1 MAAAST
7 GPRDH
12 IERIRRERYYI
23 GREEKNPLAE
33 DIHQA
38 VSYLSEELY
47 SKDVH
52 FLMELIQNAEDNKY
66 KEGVT
71 PSLEFVI
78 TSKDITMTGASSTL
92 LLFNNE
98 IGFSPANIDSICRIG
113 KSTKKGRRHLGYI
126 GEKGIGFKS
135 VFLISSKPHIFSNG
149 YQIRFNEEP
158 SPDCNLGYIVPEWV
172 ESNPNLS
179 DIQNIYGSS
188 KSLPS
193 TTIILP
199 LKSEKESTVKKQLS
213 SLHPEVLL
221 FLSKVRQLSVRED
234 NDDPKLNTVS
244 QISISSEANYQMRK
258 NLNAE
263 SYTLHL
269 AAHEV
274 DKNDEEACSYYMWK
288 QKFPVKPESIVKK
301 RMEVEEWVITLAF
314 PSGRRL
320 NRGMKLSGIFSFLP
334 TEMVT
339 GFPFIIQA
347 DFLLVSSRES
357 ILLDSPWNQGILS
370 CVPSAFINAFVTLV
384 KGADDAPSFSVPYL
398 FNFIPVKSSSI
409 PQLDS
414 VRLSIKEKVAAEHII
429 PCEPYTSQ
437 RIFCKPSEVSRLIP
451 AFWNVLI
458 KAQKFGVDIQS
469 LHSHGRYIVNS
480 YFDNKEYDQVLGFL
494 GVEYVEKAWYGKFIE
509 CSNLAKEVPDD
520 IYVVL
525 LHFIAHNWNNCFI
538 DLPLLKSLD
547 ASGFVSLLS
556 VRKVTNGCQR
566 LCIAQDDDSIS
577 WLIKWNQELMSASN
591 LCFMPQSTQKAMR
604 VSRGVLDWLQ
614 ESVNLQLV
622 SVEDYGSKVVKALTD
637 RRLVIAFTHFLYHS
651 LINDYAS
658 DWYIGQLCSS
668 LPIVDDYGHVTVQ
681 RTQVL
686 MPAKVSKWAGLL
698 GSNPWRAER
707 YVVLSTEY
715 LSPGAFAGTYTSGGQ
730 ILRFLQT
737 HVKASDVP
745 SVYPP
750 DAAFTTVY
758 SPLTKENAFLL
769 LEWIRNIKSGGINKL
784 QKFLNCIRTGS
795 WLKTSIG
802 YKPPSESFLPS
813 SEWGNLL
820 QISSVLVD
828 IPLINQEFYGKN
840 IWDYTEELKVIGV
853 RFEFQQA
860 SKYIGQHLMDLAAHS
875 TLTRGNVYSLLKLI
889 RYLREK
895 QLSPVDL
902 IQSVKG
908 GRWLQTSHGYKTPSE
923 SILLDSEWT
932 IASQVSSLPLI
943 DTNLYGE
950 EIVDY
955 KTELDLLG
963 VLVGFNKNFQL
974 VVDNFKMPTS
984 FTSSHATIFILK
996 CIRHARAPD
1005 KLIEKTRQ
1013 MKWLKTH
1020 LGYKTPRESF
1030 LVASEVC
1037 LLNVVNGVPIIDEGF
1052 YGSGIRSYKEEL
1064 KKIGVGVDI
1073 DDLSKVI
1080 ATQLKQLVA
1089 SSSVTSKN
1097 VLALLACYR
1106 KMGRTFPTDL
1116 LAFTHHEKWLHT
1128 RLGFRS
1134 PKDSILLDTEWESIS
1149 SIASLP
1155 LIDGNSS
1162 FYGHSNEIYNY
1173 KNELKDFGV
1182 VMDFKR
1188 GAEFVIKGICIP
1200 KNPSVITRANV
1211 LSLLKCIHNLKGKME
1226 VLPNEFMK
1234 SISKSWLK
1242 TTTGYK
1248 SPGECLLFDPKWG
1261 LQREDGPFIDNE
1273 FYGSE
1278 ITSYKNQLKE
1288 IGVIVDAT
1296 GGCLLI
1302 ARHIKFHSDITAVSR
1317 VYMHLSEFKWE
1328 PENEAAD
1335 WIWIPSGSGGGQWV
1349 SSSSCILYDKNHM
1362 FGSQL
1367 CVLDK
1372 YYETKLLGFFT
1383 TILGVRHGPNI
1394 QDYCKLWCSWEASL
1408 HHPTVLQCSAFWE
1421 FIAKHW
1427 NAKTEK
1433 LLLGCISK
1441 LPVQKNNEIMLSNKQ
1456 DVFIPDDLLLKDLF
1470 DKCSDEAIFIWY
1482 PSTSTPALSRAN
1494 LNKIYI
1500 SIGARTI
1507 SEAVEKDESF
1517 TAEGA
1522 NVREVDPGSLVS
1534 KDGLLRIVL
1543 AFLCD
1548 TSLATSSAERHRIV
1562 NNLCNLQVSELDEP
1576 ITVSYKLSL
1585 ATGKNLIVKASKMFR
1600 WEKDNAKLFVQSI
1613 DGSKRKRGSIQF
1625 ATFFADVISQG
1636 LLFEMSD
1643 QIAALSEL
1651 IRLGCLLDFEEDAV
1665 EFLLK
1670 TKNLQLF
1677 AEDEELLSSVS
1688 TSSKV

>member
-1 MAAAST
+1 MSPRVARRCRGGERGSGLSRMALVRVCPSPTAPTTICPLPSLFQDSAAPSMVGSWILAPS
-7 GPRDH
+7 GPHQVGDSIAMPCH
-12 IERIRRERYYI
+12 TFSDITFVDDSLLTTSSLSV
-23 GREEKNPLAE
+23 EKNPCFFSISRPL
-33 DIHQA
+33 
-38 VSYLSEELY
+38 LSSTEPSTLPLPNGGEAGDEE
-47 SKDVH
+47 
-52 FLMELIQNAEDNKY
+52 
-66 KEGVT
+66 EGV
-71 PSLEFVI
+71 
-78 TSKDITMTGASSTL
+78 
-92 LLFNNE
+92 
-98 IGFSPANIDSICRIG
+98 
-113 KSTKKGRRHLGYI
+113 
-126 GEKGIGFKS
+126 
-135 VFLISSKPHIFSNG
+135 NG

-172 ESNPNLS
+172 ESNPNLF
-179 DIQNIYGSS
+179 DIQHIYGSS

-221 FLSKVRQLSVRED
+221 FLSKVRQLSVREV

-269 AAHEV
+269 AAQEV
-274 DKNDEEACSYYMWK
+274 DENDEEACCYYMWK

-301 RMEVEEWVITLAF
+301 RLEVEEWVITLAF
-314 PSGRRL
+314 PYGRRL
-320 NRGMKLSGIFSFLP
+320 NRGMKSSGIFSFLP

-384 KGADDAPSFSVPYL
+384 KGADDAPSFSVPNL

-414 VRLSIKEKVAAEHII
+414 VRLSIKEKVTAEHII

-458 KAQKFGVDIQS
+458 KAQKFGVDIRS

-494 GVEYVEKAWYGKFIE
+494 GVEYVEKEWYGKFIE
-509 CSNLAKEVPDD
+509 SSNLAKEVPDD

-525 LHFIAHNWNNCFI
+525 LHFIAHNWHNCFI
-538 DLPLLKSLD
+538 DLPLLKSFY
-547 ASGFVSLLS
+547 ASGCVSLLS
-556 VRKVTNGCQR
+556 VRKATNGCQR
-566 LCIAQDDDSIS
+566 LCIAQDDNSIS
-577 WLIKWNQELMSASN
+577 WLLKWNQELMSASN
-591 LCFMPQSTQKAMR
+591 LCFMPQSTQKALR
-604 VSRGVLDWLQ
+604 VSRGVIEWLQ

-622 SVEDYGSKVVKALTD
+622 SFEDYGSKVVKALTD

-658 DWYIGQLCSS
+658 DWCIRQLCSS
-668 LPIVDDYGHVTVQ
+668 LPIVDDYGYVTVQ
-681 RTQVL
+681 STQVL

-698 GSNPWRAER
+698 GSNPWRTAH
-707 YVVLSTEY
+707 YVVLCTEY
-715 LSPGAFAGTYTSGGQ
+715 LSPGAFAGTYTSEGQ
-730 ILRFLQT
+730 ILPFLQS

-745 SVYPP
+745 YVYPP
-750 DAAFTTVY
+750 DAAFATVY

-769 LEWIRNIKSGGINKL
+769 LEWIRNIRSKGTNNL
-784 QKFLNCIRTGS
+784 QNFLNCIRTGS

-853 RFEFQQA
+853 RFEFWQA
-860 SKYIGQHLMDLAAHS
+860 SKYIGKHLMDLAACS
-875 TLTRGNVYSLLKLI
+875 ILTRGNVYSLLKLI

-895 QLSPVDL
+895 QLSPENL
-902 IQSVKG
+902 IQSVKD
-908 GRWLQTSHGYKTPSE
+908 GRWLQTSHGSKTPSE
-923 SILLDSEWT
+923 SILLDSKWT

-943 DTNLYGE
+943 DANFYGE

-963 VLVGFNKNFQL
+963 VLVGFNKNYQL
-974 VVDNFKMPTS
+974 VADNFKIPTS
-984 FTSSHATIFILK
+984 STSSHATIFILE

-1005 KLIEKTRQ
+1005 KLIEKARQ
-1013 MKWLKTH
+1013 TKWLKTH
-1020 LGYKTPRESF
+1020 LGYKTPSESF

-1037 LLNVVNGVPIIDEGF
+1037 LLNVVNGVPVIDVGF
-1052 YGSGIRSYKEEL
+1052 YGSRIRSYEEEL

-1073 DDLSKVI
+1073 GDLSKVI

-1106 KMGRTFPTDL
+1106 KMCSTFPTDL

-1182 VMDFKR
+1182 VVDFKS
-1188 GAEFVIKGICIP
+1188 GAEFIIKGIRIP

-1211 LSLLKCIHNLKGKME
+1211 FSLLKCIHNLKGKME

-1234 SISKSWLK
+1234 SISQRWLK
-1242 TTTGYK
+1242 TTMGFK

-1261 LQREDGPFIDNE
+1261 LQREDGPFIDDE

-1296 GGCLLI
+1296 VGCLLI
-1302 ARHIKFHSDITAVSR
+1302 ADHIKFHSDITAVSR

-1328 PENEAAD
+1328 SQNEAAD

-1349 SSSSCILYDKNHM
+1349 GSSSCILHDKNHM
-1362 FGSQL
+1362 FSSQL
-1367 CVLDK
+1367 YVLDK
-1372 YYETKLLGFFT
+1372 YYETKLLGFFS

-1394 QDYCKLWCSWEASL
+1394 QDYCKVWCSWEASL

-1433 LLLGCISK
+1433 LLVGCISK

-1470 DKCSDEAIFIWY
+1470 GKCSDEAIFIWY
-1482 PSTSTPALSRAN
+1482 PSTSTPSLSRAN

-1500 SIGARTI
+1500 SIGVRTI

-1522 NVREVDPGSLVS
+1522 NVREADPGSLVS
-1534 KDGLLRIVL
+1534 KDGLLKIIL

-1548 TSLATSSAERHRIV
+1548 TSLATNSAERHCIV
-1562 NNLCNLQVSELDEP
+1562 ENLCNLQVLELDEP
-1576 ITVSYKLSL
+1576 ITVSYKLPL
-1585 ATGKNLIVKASKMFR
+1585 ATGKNLIVKASKMFH
-1600 WEKDNAKLFVQSI
+1600 WEKDNGKLFVQSI
-1613 DGSKRKRGSIQF
+1613 DGSKRKRGSIKF

-1636 LLFEMSD
+1636 LLSEMPD

-1651 IRLGCLLDFEEDAV
+1651 IRLGCLLDFEEDDV

-1670 TKNLQLF
+1670 IKNLQLF
-1677 AEDEELLSSVS
+1677 AEDEELLSSIS
-1688 TSSKV
+1688 TSSKI